1 MPISVGCKCGRKF
14 RVKDEAAG
22 KKVRCPDCQK
32 ILLVPDPEDFESED
46 VDDWEEELP
55 PRRASPPRSK
65 GKKSSSKAKS
75 SNVGMTIL
83 KVVVGVSAFL
93 VSGYF
98 TYNLVRGKKDVQPA
112 QEVAAAPVDPSK
124 SAPASLAVPSLF
136 QAVSSEYGVQAPDGL
151 IISPVLV
158 HEMELIMRQVAT
170 QSGSPFQDEAILQGV
185 RIGITKM
192 RATDAQLFCL
202 TPDVDKQLAECG
214 EQTKS
219 DCLNEYN
226 NLYGQLEAAKLEPPQ
241 MVSMFH
247 ESAQSGE
254 ASCGRLK
261 ALSQIIAAKLRVK
274 AKSP

>member
-1 MPISVGCKCGRKF
+1 MPISMGCKCGRKF

-55 PRRASPPRSK
+55 PRRASPSRSK
-65 GKKSSSKAKS
+65 GKKSNSKAKS
-75 SNVGMTIL
+75 GNLGMTIL
-83 KVVVGVSAFL
+83 KVVVGVSSFL
-93 VSGYF
+93 VSAYV
-98 TYNLVRGKKDVQPA
+98 TYHLVRGKKDVQPA
-112 QEVAAAPVDPSK
+112 QEVAAAPVDSSK
-124 SAPASLAVPSLF
+124 RAPESSAVPGPQLTAS
-136 QAVSSEYGVQAPDGL
+136 AEYGVQAPDGL

-158 HEMELIMRQVAT
+158 HEMELVMKHVAT
-170 QSGSPFQDEAILQGV
+170 RSGSPFQDEAILQGV
-185 RIGITKM
+185 RIGIRKM
-192 RATDAQLFCL
+192 RETDAQLFCL
-202 TPDVDKQLAECG
+202 TPEVDRQLAECG

-219 DCLNEYN
+219 ECLNEYN
-226 NLYGQLEAAKLEPPQ
+226 SLYSQLEAAKLEPPQ

-247 ESAQSGE
+247 ESAKSGE

-261 ALSQIIAAKLRVK
+261 ALSQIIAAKLRMK